1 MGLFDQSFWPVRL
14 GKRGERTEVRAAV
27 NVRPIE
33 YVAGMID
40 DGDFGSEQSRGL
52 AYLIL
57 SSRKGKPLDAA
68 GAAYIYGCDV
78 DTLAAA
84 HAEHLEE
91 SREWGASAL
100 QARAA
105 GAEAEAEGCLSEA
118 RAWASGANLLRDAY
132 RLCSARNLAAVA
144 WPLHEHV
151 CRYRDAG
158 SRHGHAAHLA
168 SERLGLTEAGG
179 DTLTCCEVSCCAEI
193 CCGGEHCDCCEYVA
207 GHSQC
212 RVCGQFSTL
221 RATPPEWDT
230 SGVQQDPLVIA
241 AHQHEKLMEEELYA
255 AFDAAVDQWARE
267 VGVRRL

>member
-1 MGLFDQSFWPVRL
+1 
-14 GKRGERTEVRAAV
+14 
-27 NVRPIE
+27 
-33 YVAGMID
+33 MID

-207 GHSQC
+207 GHCQC

-241 AHQHEKLMEEELYA
+241 AHQHEKLMEEALYA